1 MLPHAAPSLV
11 SKENMRHHRRPSIAP
26 LLGLLASLA
35 LPATLLAQAPD
46 AKARF
51 DTLLAEAWELDKRES
66 PLLATATGDH
76 RYNDRLPSVAPADL
90 ERRAAAARAQLA
102 TLQSID
108 RAALQPQ
115 DRVSYDMFARELGRD
130 LARHGFRAIR
140 IPITSDSGFHTGLSR
155 LALDVPLAT
164 VKDYENYLARLRA
177 IPAYFEQYEGH
188 MREGLRSGFT
198 SPRVALEGYDQTMRP
213 HVVARVE
220 DSVFWKPFVSFPP
233 GVPAAEAERLSAA
246 GREAIAGSVV
256 PAYRA
261 LLEFFTREYQP
272 GARQTIGASELPDGR
287 AYYAWLVKD
296 FTTLDVTPEAV
307 HEIGRREV
315 ERIRREMDEVV
326 RKTGFKGTFAEF
338 LEFLRSDPRFYAKT
352 PDELLKQA
360 AWIAKRMD
368 GKLPSL
374 FGRLPRQPY
383 GVEPVPDDLAPK
395 YTGGRY
401 VGAPLDGR
409 RAGTYW
415 VNTYALETRPLYQLE
430 SLTLHEAV
438 PGHHLQG
445 ALAKELDGLPPFR
458 RYSYV
463 NAFGEGWGLY
473 SERLGLEAGFYQ
485 DPYSDF
491 GRLSYEMWRACRLV
505 VDTGIHAMGWTRQQA
520 IDYMA
525 ERTALSR
532 HEVTTEVDRYISWPG
547 QALAYKMGE
556 LKIRELRARAE
567 AALGT
572 RFDVRAFHDAVLANG
587 SVPLDVL
594 EKQIDEWIAARRN

>member
-1 MLPHAAPSLV
+1 VLALALAVTAPSARAAAP
-11 SKENMRHHRRPSIAP
+11 E
-26 LLGLLASLA
+26 
-35 LPATLLAQAPD
+35 ATQ
-46 AKARF
+46 RF
-51 DTLLAEAWELDKRES
+51 HALLAEAWELDKREN

-76 RYNDRLPSVAPADL
+76 RWNDRLPGMTAADL
-90 ERRAAAARAQLA
+90 ERRAAAARRQLEA
-102 TLQSID
+102 LVAID
-108 RAALQPQ
+108 RSALDPP
-115 DRVSYDMFARELGRD
+115 DRVSHDMLRRDLERD
-130 LARHGFRAIR
+130 LARHRFGATR

-155 LALDVPLAT
+155 LPQDVPLAT
-164 VKDYENYLARLRA
+164 TKDYDNYTARLRA
-177 IPAYFEQYEGH
+177 IPAYFEQYTAH
-188 MREGLRSGFT
+188 MREGLRTGFT
-198 SPRVALEGYDQTMRP
+198 SARVALEGYEQTMRP
-213 HVVARVE
+213 HAVARAE
-220 DSVFWKPFVSFPP
+220 QSVFWKPFASFPS
-233 GVPAAEAERLSAA
+233 GVPAAEHERLRAA
-246 GREAIAGSVV
+246 GREAIEKFVA
-256 PAYRA
+256 PAYGK
-261 LLEFFTREYQP
+261 LLEFFTKEYRP
-272 GARQTIGASELPDGR
+272 GARATIGASELPDGR

-315 ERIRREMDEVV
+315 DRIRAEMDAVIG
-326 RKTGFKGTFAEF
+326 KTGFEGDFPAF
-338 LEFLRSDPRFYAKT
+338 LELLRSDPRFYAKT
-352 PDELLKQA
+352 PEELLKQA
-360 AWIAKRMD
+360 AFIAKRMD

-430 SLTLHEAV
+430 ALTLHEAV

-445 ALAKELDGLPPFR
+445 ALAKELDNIPPFR

-473 SERLGLEAGFYQ
+473 SERLGIEAGFYQ

-525 ERTALSR
+525 ARMGHSK
-532 HEVTTEVDRYISWPG
+532 HEITTEVDRYISWPG

-567 AALGT
+567 QELGT

-594 EKQIDEWIAARRN
+594 EQQIDEFIAARR

>member
-1 MLPHAAPSLV
+1 MTRHTNALRVGLATALAA
-11 SKENMRHHRRPSIAP
+11 
-26 LLGLLASLA
+26 GLAA
-35 LPATLLAQAPD
+35 LPALGAEAD

-51 DTLLAEAWELDKRES
+51 DALLAQAWELEKQEN
-66 PLLATATGDH
+66 PLRATASGDH
-76 RYNDRLPSVAPADL
+76 RFNDRLPSMTMADL
-90 ERRAAAARAQLA
+90 ERRAAAARSQLDA
-102 TLQSID
+102 LRAID
-108 RAALQPQ
+108 RAALGPE
-115 DRVSYDMFARELGRD
+115 DRVSYAMFERDLGQD
-130 LARHGFRAIR
+130 LARQRFRAWR
-140 IPITSDSGFHTGLSR
+140 IPITSDSGFHTGISR
-155 LALDVPLAT
+155 LAQEVPLRT
-164 VKDYENYLARLRA
+164 VQDYENYLSRLRA
-177 IPAYFEQYEGH
+177 IPAYFDQH
-188 MREGLRSGFT
+188 TALMREGLRTVFT
-198 SPRVALEGYDQTMRP
+198 SPRVALEGYDATMRP
-213 HVVARVE
+213 HVVSDPE
-220 DSVFWKPFVSFPP
+220 QSVFWKPFAAFPP
-233 GVPAAEAERLSAA
+233 GVAAGEAERLRAA
-246 GREAIAGSVV
+246 GREAITGSVV
-256 PAYRA
+256 PAYRS
-261 LLEFFTREYQP
+261 LLEFFTKEYQP
-272 GARQTIGASELPDGR
+272 GARTSIGASELPEGK

-296 FTTLDVTPEAV
+296 FTTLDITPEEV
-307 HEIGRREV
+307 HKIGLAET

-326 RKTGFKGTFAEF
+326 RKVKFQGSFPEF
-338 LEFLRSDPRFYAKT
+338 LEFLRTDPRFYAKT
-352 PDELLKQA
+352 PDDLLKQA
-360 AWIAKRMD
+360 SWIAKRMD

-401 VGAPLDGR
+401 VGAPLDGA

-415 VNTYALETRPLYQLE
+415 VNTYALETRPLYELE

-445 ALAKELDGLPPFR
+445 ALTKELEGLPPFR

-525 ERTALSR
+525 ENTALSR
-532 HEVTTEVDRYISWPG
+532 HEITTEVDRYISWPG

-567 AALGT
+567 KALGT
-572 RFDVRAFHDAVLANG
+572 GFDVRAFHDAVLAHG

-594 EKQIDEWIAARRN
+594 ERQIDEFIASGLATSARPSP